1 MPSVTTLRLN
11 CLTIMQAYINPFTE
25 KYTSESKDEAL
36 IAAALNGDQ
45 RSLEELIYRH
55 QAWIY
60 NLALRMVFYPQEA
73 EDVTQEVLIKVI
85 TKLSTFKGASSFRT
99 WLYRIVVNHVLNI
112 KKSMGE
118 KKHADNFDEYWDL
131 IEKVPDMPL
140 PAERTYSVEMPV
152 LVNEVK
158 VSCMSGMLLCLD
170 REQRMIYI
178 LGAIFHATD
187 KVGAEVMGISRD
199 NFRQRLS
206 RARKQLISFM
216 QNKCGLMDRNNP
228 CRCEKK
234 TKVLIDSGYVN
245 PNKLLFNIS
254 YIHSVE
260 STAGE
265 KSERFDDIMD
275 NKVSALFRENP
286 FNEPPDFVQSLR
298 RILDHK
304 EFRAIF
310 NFPN

>member
-1 MPSVTTLRLN
+1 M
-11 CLTIMQAYINPFTE
+11 AYNYAVNPFTE
-25 KYTSESKDEAL
+25 KYTTDNKDEAL
-36 IAAALNGDQ
+36 IAEALKGDK
-45 RSLEELIYRH
+45 RSLEEIIYRH

-73 EDVTQEVLIKVI
+73 EDVTQEVLIKII
-85 TKLSTFKGASSFRT
+85 TKLSTFRSESSFRT
-99 WLYRIVVNHVLNI
+99 WLYRVVVNHVLNI
-112 KKSMGE
+112 KKSQGE
-118 KKHADNFDEYWDL
+118 KKHADNFDEYWDI

-140 PAERTYSVEMPV
+140 PADNTYSVEMPV

-187 KVGAEVMGISRD
+187 KVGAEVMNITRD

-206 RARKQLISFM
+206 RARKQLLGFM
-216 QNKCGLMDRNNP
+216 QNKCGLMDKNNP

-245 PNKLLFNIS
+245 PQKLLFNIN
-254 YIHSVE
+254 YVHSIE
-260 STAGE
+260 STAEG
-265 KSERFDDIMD
+265 KSHRFDELID
-275 NKVSALFRENP
+275 NKVSSLFRENP

-298 RILDHK
+298 EILSHK
-304 EFRAIF
+304 EFRDIF